1 LRFRSF
7 AVDIESMLEIKTMSY
22 ERTVLVGI
30 LTREQPEDKLKEF
43 HVEDVRLIKGMCARG
58 VFQKGMGN

>member
-1 LRFRSF
+1 M
-7 AVDIESMLEIKTMSY
+7 VVVKEEIYREVVGVST
-22 ERTVLVGI
+22 EVLLADKG
-30 LTREQPEDKLKEF
+30 PEWFSLIGFFPFLKEF